1 MPWSKVRIVSLA
13 GVLAAGGLSLGACAT
28 NDTEDRLAVIE
39 RRVIA
44 LETGSAEVGQRT
56 DAATQ
61 AAAQA
66 SANNAQRIDTLEQR
80 VSRLEQMPPPASR
93 TPRN

>member
-1 MPWSKVRIVSLA
+1 MAWSRVRMMSVA
-13 GVLAAGGLSLGACAT
+13 AVLAAGGVSLGACAT
-28 NDTEDRLAVIE
+28 NDTDDRLAVIE
-39 RRVIA
+39 RRVVA
-44 LETGSAEVGQRT
+44 LEGGAAEVGQRT

-80 VSRLEQMPPPASR
+80 VGRLEQMPPPAR